1 MMCYYTL
8 PLGCYRFFFFLN
20 LSEEHSASAD
30 MNSCMQ
36 WFRMETVLLYG
47 CGCINISN
55 QLLLLFATRF
65 STDKLYLLLKYH
77 VLEMLLYYRGLIKA
91 Y

>member
-1 MMCYYTL
+1 
-8 PLGCYRFFFFLN
+8 
-20 LSEEHSASAD
+20 
-30 MNSCMQ
+30 
-36 WFRMETVLLYG
+36 METVLLYG
-47 CGCINISN
+47 CGCINISD
-55 QLLLLFATRF
+55 QLLLLFATWF